1 MNTKALKFKAVHFAV
16 DSYLGEGDNGISIL
30 DRVVGALKR
39 AKKHPVSLIGPADGL
54 KEVVYPTIGTAI
66 RNATAEIDKMEEFNL
81 SDSDLQLALD
91 TAVIL
96 LEDN

>member
-16 DSYLGEGDNGISIL
+16 DAYLGEDDNGISIL

-39 AKKHPVSLIGPADGL
+39 ARARDIPFEHAKREAAR
-54 KEVVYPTIGTAI
+54 EVL
-66 RNATAEIDKMEEFNL
+66 KMEEFTL
-81 SDSDLQLALD
+81 LDMDLRLALD

-96 LEDN
+96 LEH